1 MNAIELTDDELYEIS
16 RKVLADKLGAS
27 QVQRF
32 IRHCKPGKGDYSV
45 DRHKLLANQ
54 PDIDTIVRQIQDG
67 RTAREAEERARAKRF
82 AAPQSEIRKMT
93 DTEVYEIG
101 SQALVDRLGV
111 AGLIGFV
118 RICQELNGGPPRHL
132 IENREDAEGYIEL
145 YTATLTLNPKG
156 VEDYIKRGNAYSYI
170 GEHDK
175 AIKDYSEAIMLK
187 PNYAK
192 AYYNRGNVYRDKV
205 DFDKAIADYT
215 KAIELNPAYAD
226 AYYNRGK
233 LYVEKDAY
241 NKAIEDFSAVIKLE
255 PEHADAYGYR
265 GTLYS
270 EKDEYGKAI
279 EDFSI
284 EIKLRPDDA
293 EIYYDRGKVYGK
305 KGEYDKAIEDFSKTI
320 ELNPE
325 FPEVYATRA
334 LAHFHTDKF
343 ECAIQDYDKVLE
355 LKPKF
360 VEVYAARGIM
370 WLHVKEWE
378 NAKLD
383 LTFARNLRVNIIAEF
398 HKIYESVADF
408 EQKNNIQ
415 LPEDIAAMLMSWEI

>member
-16 RKVLADKLGAS
+16 RKVLTDKLGAS

-54 PDIDTIVRQIQDG
+54 PDIDTIVKQIQDG

-101 SQALVDRLGV
+101 SQALVHRLGV

-118 RICQELNGGPPRHL
+118 RICQELNGGPPRQL

-145 YTATLTLNPKG
+145 YTATLTLNPKM

-170 GEHDK
+170 REHDK

-215 KAIELNPAYAD
+215 KAIELNSDYAEVYG
-226 AYYNRGK
+226 ARGEAWLHLK
-233 LYVEKDAY
+233 EW
-241 NKAIEDFSAVIKLE
+241 
-255 PEHADAYGYR
+255 
-265 GTLYS
+265 
-270 EKDEYGKAI
+270 GKA
-279 EDFSI
+279 
-284 EIKLRPDDA
+284 
-293 EIYYDRGKVYGK
+293 
-305 KGEYDKAIEDFSKTI
+305 
-320 ELNPE
+320 
-325 FPEVYATRA
+325 RA
-334 LAHFHTDKF
+334 
-343 ECAIQDYDKVLE
+343 
-355 LKPKF
+355 
-360 VEVYAARGIM
+360 
-370 WLHVKEWE
+370 
-378 NAKLD
+378 D
-383 LTFARNLRVNIIAEF
+383 LTFARSRDFDIIALF
-398 HKIYESVADF
+398 RKQHKNVVDF

-415 LPEDIAAMLMSWEI
+415 LPEDIAVMLRQL

>member
-1 MNAIELTDDELYEIS
+1 MNAIELTDDELCEIS
-16 RKVLADKLGAS
+16 RKVLTDKLGAS

-32 IRHCKPGKGDYSV
+32 IRQCKPGKGDYSV
-45 DRHKLLANQ
+45 DRHKLLADQ
-54 PDIDTIVRQIQDG
+54 PDIDTIVKQIQDG

-82 AAPQSEIRKMT
+82 AAPQSEIPDMT

-101 SQALVDRLGV
+101 SQALVHRLGV

-132 IENREDAEGYIEL
+132 IENTEDAEGYIKL
-145 YTATLTLNPKG
+145 YTATLTLNPKV
-156 VEDYIKRGNAYSYI
+156 VENYIKRGNAYSYI

-175 AIKDYSEAIMLK
+175 AIADYDQAIKLK
-187 PNYAK
+187 PHYAK
-192 AYYNRGNVYRDKV
+192 AYYNRGNAYRDKV

-215 KAIELNPAYAD
+215 KAIELKPDYAE

-233 LYVEKDAY
+233 LYDEAETYDE
-241 NKAIEDFSAVIKLE
+241 AIKDFSAVIKLE
-255 PEHADAYGYR
+255 SEYADAYGYR

-270 EKDEYGKAI
+270 GKGEYNKAI
-279 EDFSI
+279 EDFSKEI
-284 EIKLRPDDA
+284 ELRPNDA
-293 EIYYDRGKVYGK
+293 ETYYDRGKVYGE
-305 KGEYDKAIEDFSKTI
+305 KGEYNKAIEDFSKAI
-320 ELNPE
+320 ELNLE
-325 FPEVYATRA
+325 LPEVYATRA
-334 LAHFHTDKF
+334 LAYFHTGKF
-343 ECAIQDYDKVLE
+343 ERAIQDYDKVLE

-408 EQKNNIQ
+408 EQRNDIQ
-415 LPEDIAAMLMSWEI
+415 LPEDIVAMLRRL

>member
-16 RKVLADKLGAS
+16 RKVLTDKLGAS

-54 PDIDTIVRQIQDG
+54 PDIDTIVKHIQDG

-82 AAPQSEIRKMT
+82 AASQSEIREMT

-101 SQALVDRLGV
+101 SQVLVDRLGV
-111 AGLIGFV
+111 AGLIRFI
-118 RICQELNGGPPRHL
+118 RICQELNGGTPRHL
-132 IENREDAEGYIEL
+132 IENREDAEGYIKL
-145 YTATLTLNPKG
+145 YTATLTLNPKM

-205 DFDKAIADYT
+205 DFDQAVADYT
-215 KAIELNPAYAD
+215 KAIQLNPDYAD

-233 LYVEKDAY
+233 LYDEAEAY
-241 NKAIEDFSAVIKLE
+241 DKAIKDFSAVIKLE
-255 PEHADAYGYR
+255 PEHADAYGCR

-270 EKDEYGKAI
+270 EKDEYDKAI
-279 EDFSI
+279 EDFSQEI
-284 EIKLRPDDA
+284 ELRPNDA
-293 EIYYDRGKVYGK
+293 ETYYDRGKVYGK
-305 KGEYDKAIEDFSKTI
+305 KGKYDKAIEDFSKAV

-334 LAHFHTDKF
+334 LAYFHIGKF

-360 VEVYAARGIM
+360 TRIYAVRGIM
-370 WLHVKEWE
+370 WIHVEKWK

-398 HKIYESVADF
+398 YNLYKSITDF
-408 EQKNNIQ
+408 EEKNDIK
-415 LPEDIAAMLMSWEI
+415 LPEDIAAMLRRQ